1 MAENVRGQG
10 NRDQNRNLQNEN
22 TSKVNRNRNQQSN
35 LESGQ
40 SENISSQRSQRGSMG
55 KQQEIERGNSSR
67 SGNRQAMEE

>member
-22 TSKVNRNRNQQSN
+22 TGQVNRNRNQQRN

-40 SENISSQRSQRGSMG
+40 SENISSQRSQRGSGENQRGM
-55 KQQEIERGNSSR
+55 ERGNSSR
-67 SGNRQAMEE
+67 SGNRQALEE